1 MILRRSRFRE
11 VVDRQLDLFAQDQAE
26 LLHEAEEADAAWT
39 QGDREDSEE
48 LYGDY
53 QLVVDAIGERLYDL
67 RETYAST
74 LDEATAA
81 EYREGFNRAAAQAL
95 PPLRIVPR
103 GGLGWPFR
111 SRTTA
116 SSETSRPSRS

>member
-11 VVDRQLDLFAQDQAE
+11 VIDRQLDLFTQDQTE

-39 QGDREDSEE
+39 QADREDSEE

-53 QLVVDAIGERLYDL
+53 QLVVDTIGERLYDL
-67 RETYAST
+67 RETYAAT
-74 LDEATAA
+74 LDDARPRSTATASTA
-81 EYREGFNRAAAQAL
+81 PRSSASAATRHSSRRSRW
-95 PPLRIVPR
+95 PL
-103 GGLGWPFR
+103 R

-116 SSETSRPSRS
+116 